1 MWRFKK
7 KILFLVW
14 REYSETTCFDENEE
28 FQYSFLHSR
37 EAEPAGDLTYTGQHG
52 KYGPAGYY
60 VDLGPKQSLV
70 TRYLSLLQEHD
81 WVDFRTRVL
90 FLDLVTYNANTRL
103 FSHIKII
110 FELPATGSITMK
122 TEVWSANLYP
132 YRYALDYLILSFQII
147 FIIVLIVR
155 FILFIVNL
163 CRLKT
168 RALTSISTYLRLL
181 EITFDIA
188 AVMCCI
194 LRIDATIGAISAL
207 KRSIGKFVT
216 GL

>member
-1 MWRFKK
+1 M
-7 KILFLVW
+7 
-14 REYSETTCFDENEE
+14 
-28 FQYSFLHSR
+28 
-37 EAEPAGDLTYTGQHG
+37 TYTGQHG

-188 AVMCCI
+188 AVVCCI